1 MRAVVFHGPGQ
12 ASSSSPT
19 PSACRTPTL
28 NSASAPSAA
37 SSRSTGSSAEH
48 HSWCK
53 EMPVLGDAL
62 RRHTRSVRGTE
73 YDEQRE
79 GRRITAGLQQRPGH
93 PRKRLTDG

>member
-1 MRAVVFHGPGQ
+1 VPYTHLELHVGAKHRFVAVY
-12 ASSSSPT
+12 
-19 PSACRTPTL
+19 RL
-28 NSASAPSAA
+28 N
-37 SSRSTGSSAEH
+37 AEH
-48 HSWCK
+48 QSWCK

-62 RRHTRSVRGTE
+62 RRHTRSVSGTE